1 MQYQSHEAR
10 QEAVSVNQR
19 GLLCF
24 EGELKGD
31 PNNIRLAPTVIQFV
45 GETTD
50 PPGEWVVDVEV
61 EDVRGNTTLPLRTR
75 FRLLGSS

>member
-1 MQYQSHEAR
+1 M
-10 QEAVSVNQR
+10 NQR